1 MRSLISEP
9 LAAPED
15 DTIHETL
22 NAIGVT
28 YRHRNDQI
36 LQPSRIE
43 EVRARNAVRV
53 SVSGLMPS
61 QALIRYQ
68 EKRRRTQDEQ
78 KTKTPTGSGKAHQ
91 GSPQPQSPPKR
102 KHHKPAPNP
111 QTKHVFRSC

>member
-1 MRSLISEP
+1 MRSLTSEP

-15 DTIHETL
+15 DAIHETL

-53 SVSGLMPS
+53 SVSCLIPS
-61 QALIRYQ
+61 QVLIRCQ
-68 EKRRRTQDEQ
+68 EKRRRKQDEQ
-78 KTKTPTGSGKAHQ
+78 RTQTPTGSGKAVAK
-91 GSPQPQSPPKR
+91 SPQPQWPPKR
-102 KHHKPAPNP
+102 KHHKPAPDP
-111 QTKHVFRSC
+111 QSK